1 MRSILQITAE
11 ELMRRPAEVPMS
23 KFFMMVILLA
33 VPLGLSACD
42 TVYMATMDKMGYA
55 KRDILS
61 SRVKS
66 ARDAQED
73 AKKDIQ
79 STLEK
84 FGNVVSYQGGDL
96 EATYKKLSSE
106 MESSEDSAEA
116 VRKRIRDVESVAD
129 ALFSEWE
136 TELGQYSSADLRRK
150 SEAKLTQTRAR
161 YKEMLGAMNRAEQ
174 RIDPVL
180 KPLRDQVLYLKH
192 NLNARALAAM
202 KGELVKVDAQ
212 VDRLVR
218 EMNRSIAEA
227 DKFIQ
232 AMEKEPA

>member
-1 MRSILQITAE
+1 
-11 ELMRRPAEVPMS
+11 MS

-42 TVYMATMDKMGYA
+42 TVYMATMDKIGYA
-55 KRDILS
+55 KRDILN

-106 MESSEDSAEA
+106 LESSEDSAET

-150 SEAKLTQTRAR
+150 SQAKLSQTKTR
-161 YKEMLGAMNRAEQ
+161 YKDMLGSMNRAEQ

-232 AMEKEPA
+232 AMEKESA

>member
-1 MRSILQITAE
+1 
-11 ELMRRPAEVPMS
+11 MS
-23 KFFMMVILLA
+23 PFIGLA
-33 VPLGLSACD
+33 VLLTFSLGLTACD
-42 TVYMATMDKMGYA
+42 TAYMAAMEKMGYA

-73 AKKDIQ
+73 AKKEIQ
-79 STLEK
+79 SALEQ
-84 FGNVVSYQGGDL
+84 FGKVVGYQGGDL
-96 EATYKKLSSE
+96 EATYKKLNNE
-106 MESSEDSAEA
+106 LQNSEDSADA
-116 VRKRIRDVESVAD
+116 VRKRIKDVESVAD
-129 ALFSEWE
+129 SLFTEWK

-150 SEAKLTQTRAR
+150 SEEKLSQTKAR
-161 YKEMLGAMNRAEQ
+161 YQEMLSAMKKAEQ

-192 NLNARALAAM
+192 NLNARALAAI

-212 VDRLVR
+212 VDQLVKD
-218 EMNRSIAEA
+218 MNRSIAEA

-232 AMEKEPA
+232 SMDKEPA

>member
-1 MRSILQITAE
+1 
-11 ELMRRPAEVPMS
+11 MS

-42 TVYMATMDKMGYA
+42 TVYMATMDKIGYA

-106 MESSEDSAEA
+106 LESSEDSAET
-116 VRKRIRDVESVAD
+116 VRKRIKDVESVAD

-150 SEAKLTQTRAR
+150 SEAKLSQTKSR
-161 YKEMLGAMNRAEQ
+161 YNEMLGAMSRAEQ

-218 EMNRSIAEA
+218 DMNRSIAEA

>member
-1 MRSILQITAE
+1 
-11 ELMRRPAEVPMS
+11 MS
-23 KFFMMVILLA
+23 KFLMTVILLA
-33 VPLGLSACD
+33 IPLGFSACD
-42 TVYMATMDKMGYA
+42 TVYMATMDKIGYA
-55 KRDILS
+55 KHDILS

-106 MESSEDSAEA
+106 LESSEDSAET

-150 SEAKLTQTRAR
+150 SEAKLSQTKSR

-202 KGELVKVDAQ
+202 KGELVKVDAV

>member
-1 MRSILQITAE
+1 M
-11 ELMRRPAEVPMS
+11 
-23 KFFMMVILLA
+23 
-33 VPLGLSACD
+33 
-42 TVYMATMDKMGYA
+42 
-55 KRDILS
+55 
-61 SRVKS
+61 
-66 ARDAQED
+66 
-73 AKKDIQ
+73 
-79 STLEK
+79 
-84 FGNVVSYQGGDL
+84 
-96 EATYKKLSSE
+96 
-106 MESSEDSAEA
+106 
-116 VRKRIRDVESVAD
+116 AD

-136 TELGQYSSADLRRK
+136 IELGQYSSADLRRK
-150 SEAKLTQTRAR
+150 SEAKLSQTKSR

-227 DKFIQ
+227 DKFIR
-232 AMEKEPA
+232 AMEQEPA

>member
-1 MRSILQITAE
+1 
-11 ELMRRPAEVPMS
+11 MS
-23 KFFMMVILLA
+23 KFFMMVVLLA

-42 TVYMATMDKMGYA
+42 TVYMATMDKIGYA

-106 MESSEDSAEA
+106 LESSEDSAET

-136 TELGQYSSADLRRK
+136 TELGHYSSADLRRK
-150 SEAKLTQTRAR
+150 SDAKLSLTKTR
-161 YKEMLGAMNRAEQ
+161 YKDMLGAMNRAEQ

-232 AMEKEPA
+232 AMEKEQA

>member
-1 MRSILQITAE
+1 
-11 ELMRRPAEVPMS
+11 MS

-42 TVYMATMDKMGYA
+42 TIYMATMDKIGYA

-79 STLEK
+79 SALEQ
-84 FGNVVSYQGGDL
+84 FGKVVGYQGGDL
-96 EATYKKLSSE
+96 ETTYKKLSSE
-106 MESSEDSAEA
+106 LESSEDSAET

-136 TELGQYSSADLRRK
+136 TELGHYSSADLRRK
-150 SEAKLTQTRAR
+150 SEAKLSHTKTR
-161 YKEMLGAMNRAEQ
+161 YKDMLGAMNRAEQ

-218 EMNRSIAEA
+218 DMNRSIAEA

-232 AMEKEPA
+232 VMEKESA

>member
-1 MRSILQITAE
+1 MLKLT
-11 ELMRRPAEVPMS
+11 LM
-23 KFFMMVILLA
+23 ILLLA
-33 VPLGLSACD
+33 APFAFSACD
-42 TVYMATMDKMGYA
+42 TAYINAMDKMGYA

-66 ARDAQED
+66 ARDAQAE

-79 STLEK
+79 SALDQ
-84 FGNVVSYQGGDL
+84 FGQVVTYQGGDL
-96 EATYKKLSSE
+96 EATYKKLKSE
-106 MESSEDSAEA
+106 LQNSEDSAETVRNRIEA
-116 VRKRIRDVESVAD
+116 VENVAD
-129 ALFSEWE
+129 SLFSEWKA
-136 TELGQYSSADLRRK
+136 ELGQYSNADLRRK
-150 SEAKLTQTRAR
+150 SEAKLSQTKNR
-161 YKEMLGAMNRAEQ
+161 YNDMLAAMKRAEQ

-212 VDRLVR
+212 VDQLVR

-232 AMEKEPA
+232 TMEKEPG

>member
-1 MRSILQITAE
+1 MSRVMHLIAL
-11 ELMRRPAEVPMS
+11 LM
-23 KFFMMVILLA
+23 I
-33 VPLGLSACD
+33 PLGLSACD
-42 TVYMATMDKMGYA
+42 TIYMATMDKMGYA

-96 EATYKKLSSE
+96 EATYKKLSGE
-106 MESSEDSAEA
+106 LESSEDSAET

-150 SEAKLTQTRAR
+150 SEAKLSQTQSR

-218 EMNRSIAEA
+218 DMNRSIAEA

>member
-1 MRSILQITAE
+1 
-11 ELMRRPAEVPMS
+11 MS
-23 KFFMMVILLA
+23 PFIGLAVLLA
-33 VPLGLSACD
+33 FSLGLTACD
-42 TVYMATMDKMGYA
+42 TAYMAAMEKMGYA

-73 AKKDIQ
+73 AKKEIQ
-79 STLEK
+79 SALEQ
-84 FGNVVSYQGGDL
+84 FGKVVGYQGGDL
-96 EATYKKLSSE
+96 EATYKKLNNE
-106 MESSEDSAEA
+106 LQNSEDSADA
-116 VRKRIRDVESVAD
+116 VRKRIKDVESVAD
-129 ALFSEWE
+129 SLFTEWK

-150 SEAKLTQTRAR
+150 SEEKLSQTKTR
-161 YKEMLGAMNRAEQ
+161 YQEMLSAMKKAEQ

-192 NLNARALAAM
+192 NLNARALAAI

-212 VDRLVR
+212 VDQLVKD
-218 EMNRSIAEA
+218 MNRSIAEA

-232 AMEKEPA
+232 SMDKEPA

>member
-1 MRSILQITAE
+1 
-11 ELMRRPAEVPMS
+11 MS

-42 TVYMATMDKMGYA
+42 TVYMATMDKIGYA

-96 EATYKKLSSE
+96 EATYKKLSGE
-106 MESSEDSAEA
+106 LESSEDSTET

-129 ALFSEWE
+129 ALFSEWD

-150 SEAKLTQTRAR
+150 SESKLSQTKSR

-202 KGELVKVDAQ
+202 KGELMKVDAQ

>member
-1 MRSILQITAE
+1 
-11 ELMRRPAEVPMS
+11 MS
-23 KFFMMVILLA
+23 KFPLMVILLMIS
-33 VPLGLSACD
+33 LGLAACD
-42 TVYMATMDKMGYA
+42 TAYIATMDKIGYA

-79 STLEK
+79 SALDQ
-84 FGNVVSYQGGDL
+84 FGKVVAYQGGDL
-96 EATYKKLSSE
+96 ETSYKKLSSE
-106 MESSEDSAEA
+106 LESSEDSAET

-136 TELGQYSSADLRRK
+136 TELGHYSSADLRRK
-150 SEAKLTQTRAR
+150 SEAKLTQTKSR
-161 YKEMLGAMNRAEQ
+161 YKNMLAAMNRAEQ

-180 KPLRDQVLYLKH
+180 RPLRDQVLYLKH
-192 NLNARALAAM
+192 NLNARALVAM
-202 KGELVKVDAQ
+202 KGELLKVDAQ
-212 VDRLVR
+212 VDRLVQD
-218 EMNRSIAEA
+218 MNRSIAEA

>member
-1 MRSILQITAE
+1 MIH
-11 ELMRRPAEVPMS
+11 
-23 KFFMMVILLA
+23 VIGLAIIVLLSF
-33 VPLGLSACD
+33 GLTACD
-42 TVYMATMDKMGYA
+42 TAYIATMEKMGYA

-73 AKKDIQ
+73 AKKEIQ
-79 STLEK
+79 SALEQ
-84 FGNVVSYQGGDL
+84 FGKVVGYQGGDL
-96 EATYKKLSSE
+96 EATYKKLNSE
-106 MESSEDSAEA
+106 LESSEDSAEA
-116 VRKRIRDVESVAD
+116 VRKRIKDVESVAD
-129 ALFSEWE
+129 SLFAEWK

-150 SEAKLTQTRAR
+150 SEEKLTQTKAR
-161 YKEMLGAMNRAEQ
+161 YNEMLAAMKKAEQ

-192 NLNARALAAM
+192 NLNARALAAI

-212 VDRLVR
+212 VDQLVKD
-218 EMNRSIAEA
+218 MNKSIAEA

-232 AMEKEPA
+232 SMDKEPA

>member
-1 MRSILQITAE
+1 
-11 ELMRRPAEVPMS
+11 MRRPAEVPMS

>member
-1 MRSILQITAE
+1 MVML
-11 ELMRRPAEVPMS
+11 LMTSV
-23 KFFMMVILLA
+23 
-33 VPLGLSACD
+33 GLSACD
-42 TVYMATMDKMGYA
+42 TAYIAAMDKLGYA

-73 AKKDIQ
+73 VKKDIQ
-79 STLEK
+79 SALEQ
-84 FGNVVSYQGGDL
+84 FGKVVAYQGGDL
-96 EATYKKLSSE
+96 EATYKTLNSE
-106 MESSEDSAEA
+106 LQSSEDSAET

-136 TELGQYSSADLRRK
+136 NELEQYSSADLRRK
-150 SEAKLTQTRAR
+150 SEAKLAQTKNR
-161 YKEMLGAMNRAEQ
+161 YKYMLGAMNRAEQ

-180 KPLRDQVLYLKH
+180 RPLRDQVLYLKH

-218 EMNRSIAEA
+218 DMNRSIAEA
-227 DKFIQ
+227 DKFIET
-232 AMEKEPA
+232 MEKEPA